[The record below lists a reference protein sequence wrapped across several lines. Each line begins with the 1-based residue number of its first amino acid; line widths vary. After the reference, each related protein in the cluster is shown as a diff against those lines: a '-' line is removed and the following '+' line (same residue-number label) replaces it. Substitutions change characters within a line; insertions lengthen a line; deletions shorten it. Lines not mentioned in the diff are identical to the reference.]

1 MSETTDTDGALT
13 SMSPDRRVRLGSIAM
28 VVGIALIGVLGFT
41 TIPSAALQ
49 IVVGVVSV
57 AVMVAGVLLVG
68 TSEGTV

>member
-1 MSETTDTDGALT
+1 MSETADTDGALT

>member
-1 MSETTDTDGALT
+1 MSETADTGGALT

-49 IVVGVVSV
+49 IGVGVVSV